1 MKRAFLTLVLGFLA
15 GIGGAWTYATW
26 LQQPLSHQAPERFAS
41 QYNPQEE
48 PLAVETAPIRRSVPP
63 DNTPDDF
70 NLASQNSTA
79 SVVYIRTVSTRYG
92 SRSWFDLFFDGN
104 WQSQQV
110 SSGSGVIYTEDGYI
124 ITNNHVI
131 NGADA
136 IEVIHGKNSYAA
148 ELIGTDP
155 NTDLAVL
162 KVDARD
168 LPAIQVAS
176 SKEVEVGDWVL
187 AVGNPFNLTST
198 VTAGIVSA
206 KGRQI
211 NVLKGRFPIESFI
224 QTDAAINPGNS
235 GGALVNTKGQ
245 LVGIN
250 TAILSQ
256 TGSYAGYGFAVPVD
270 IVRKVTDD
278 LIRYGDVQKAILG
291 AEVIDLNQQ
300 VAQKYQLPTDQLDG
314 VLVQKVYTNSAAGQ
328 AGLKPGDIIFRIN
341 DTPVNTSGTFD
352 ELLSY
357 QSPGDKITVHYRR
370 ERKEEE
376 VTLTLTNRAGTT
388 ELLIRETYEASSL
401 GVIFE
406 SIPSAEL
413 SSMNLKAGIRVGKVK
428 NGFFKKLGIPEGFII
443 TSVNNRL
450 MTDPAELTELLEKLK
465 GKVIIR
471 GVNEKGMGGY
481 YSYVF

>member
-15 GIGGAWTYATW
+15 GIGGAWTYAAW
-26 LQQPLSHQAPERFAS
+26 LAPAPEHQAPERFAS
-41 QYNPQEE
+41 YGPS
-48 PLAVETAPIRRSVPP
+48 AGPIATDIPTVTRVLPAGDGP
-63 DNTPDDF
+63 TDF
-70 NLASQNSTA
+70 TLASQNSTA
-79 SVVYIRTVSTRYG
+79 SVVYIRTVSTRYS
-92 SRSWFDLFFDGN
+92 SRSWYDLFFDGN

-110 SSGSGVIYTEDGYI
+110 GSGSGVIYTEDGYI

-136 IEVIHGKNSYAA
+136 IEVIHGKNIYPA

-162 KVDARD
+162 KIDATH
-168 LPAIQVAS
+168 LPAIDIAS
-176 SKEVEVGDWVL
+176 SKEVQVGDWVL

-211 NVLKGRFPIESFI
+211 NILKGRFPIESFI

-235 GGALVNTKGQ
+235 GGALVNTQGQ

-270 IVRKVTDD
+270 IARKVADD

-314 VLVQKVYTNSAAGQ
+314 VLVQKVFTNSAAGQ
-328 AGLKPGDIIFRIN
+328 AGLKPGDIILGIN
-341 DTPVNTSGTFD
+341 DTEINSSGTFD

-357 QSPGDKITVHYRR
+357 QSPGDQITISYRR
-370 ERKEEE
+370 KRKEQDI
-376 VTLTLTNRAGTT
+376 TLTLTNRAGTT
-388 ELLIRETYEASSL
+388 DLLISESYEAESL
-401 GVIFE
+401 GVVFE
-406 SIPSAEL
+406 TIPGAEL
-413 SSMNLKAGIRVGKVK
+413 NSMNLKAGIRVGKVK
-428 NGFFKKLGIPEGFII
+428 NGFFKKLGIPQGFII

-481 YSYVF
+481 YSYIF